1 MNPNPQTTAVVSMAP
16 PRAEIAGAVEPPAET
31 PDSLIANVREMIVEF
46 GGSRELLWQMTVR
59 DLKLRYKQS
68 LMGFG
73 WAILMPLL
81 IVCAGCLVRAA
92 MAHVAGGS
100 LEVKD
105 VAAMVVKAIPWAFF
119 VGSVSFAVVSLTSNL
134 NLVTKIYFP
143 REVFPFSAVL
153 TQAVDSAVGIVALVA
168 LMAVAGIGVTWAAL
182 WFIPLTIL
190 LFLFTAG
197 VCLLLACGNLFFR
210 DVKYL
215 VQLLLNFGV
224 FFTPVFY
231 EPIDLGNLFGGLML
245 LNPLSGILEGFRLSV
260 IEGHSLTTTIMEIDH
275 HRSAFVTWSPDY
287 LLYSGAW
294 SVGLFAFA
302 WYVFHKLEFIYAE
315 YI

>member
-1 MNPNPQTTAVVSMAP
+1 MNPASGTQSTPGSKPLAEAGEETESFVS
-16 PRAEIAGAVEPPAET
+16 T
-31 PDSLIANVREMIVEF
+31 VREMIAEF
-46 GGSRELLWQMTVR
+46 VSSRELLWQMTVR

-81 IVCAGCLVRAA
+81 LVGAGCFVRAA
-92 MAHVAGGS
+92 MAHTAGGYLS
-100 LEVKD
+100 LKD
-105 VAAMVVKAIPWAFF
+105 ISAMVVKAIAWSFF
-119 VGSVSFAVVSLTSNL
+119 VGSASFAVTSLTSNL

-153 TQAVDSAVGIVALVA
+153 TQAVDSSVGVIALVF
-168 LMAVAGIGVTWAAL
+168 L
-182 WFIPLTIL
+182 L
-190 LFLFTAG
+190 LFGGFTPTWSILWVFPLLVLLVLFTAG

-215 VQLLLNFGV
+215 VQVLLNFGV

-231 EPIDLGNLFGGLML
+231 EPMSLGKSLGGLML
-245 LNPLSGILEGFRLSV
+245 LNPLTGILEGLRLALL
-260 IEGHSLTTTIMEIDH
+260 EGHCLADRLVVALPTGE
-275 HRSAFVTWSPDY
+275 FLVWSPNW
-287 LLYSGAW
+287 LVYSAVC
-294 SVGLFAFA
+294 SIGLFAIA
-302 WYVFHKLEFIYAE
+302 WCIFHKLEFIYAE